1 MGEMVQYFRRQ
12 RIAPLM
18 WADQGISRY
27 HSKTREDAAIGLQL
41 LGFPTLTIG
50 FKLQA
55 SKLPSE
61 KVKQL
66 IVVLIVKIEESSGR
80 GSIYTRFIANKPN
93 KLKL

>member
-1 MGEMVQYFRRQ
+1 
-12 RIAPLM
+12 M
-18 WADQGISRY
+18 WADQGRSRY
-27 HSKTREDAAIGLQL
+27 RSEAREDAIIGLQL
-41 LGFPTLTIG
+41 LGFPTSTIG

-55 SKLPSE
+55 FKLPPE

-66 IVVLIVKIEESSGR
+66 IVIVVVKIGESSGR